1 MAKRIATSELNHD
14 NWNQEEKS
22 EEAGSF
28 KKAAPEVMQQRIIK
42 AAKRR
47 AGHISE
53 EVTKSP
59 FSGFGGFIKP
69 SSDQTK
75 LFSFTSNVKTNNSS
89 DLNMKE
95 DLIKPSNTDSSN
107 GNFKLP
113 TGTAFNKDNS
123 AVLSTSTVEN
133 SKLLS
138 SHTNMVEKSNLKS
151 NPTSSVENLKLPTS
165 SANTNKM
172 LKTTSSPNNTGS
184 FKFPVTPANSSGS
197 FKIPSSVAGS
207 AENFKFS
214 SNSENLKFPTF
225 LAASPINLKSPQ
237 LPEKIVSSPKKLANF
252 ISSQDKQSSTDS
264 VSTSLDRN
272 PPNKRR
278 KSDQY
283 YLMLQGLNDS
293 VSCWVKQHVDINP
306 HCILTP
312 VFDDYSKHLE
322 ELEQKYGN
330 IHDSKKE
337 FSEERKDDDISS
349 STSWLSNSKSPFGN
363 LANAQLPVSPASMSG
378 FTLQGSE
385 STKPNSSIFGSH
397 LQNNGSNKPQLDS
410 SIFRSSPQNKV
421 SSKQDQTFGGTL
433 NSGKLS
439 FSFPGVTA
447 NSPQCNGR
455 AESKSEESVVNDE
468 DEPPKPSHT
477 PVVEEGAI
485 YSKRCKMFVKKGGPY
500 QELGV
505 GTLFLKPV
513 SGGDK
518 TQLIVRADTSLGNV
532 LLNTLLSS
540 SLPVQRM
547 GKNNVMIVCLPTPDA
562 TPPPVPVLLRVKT
575 GEEADELLDKLNQ
588 HRK

>member
-1 MAKRIATSELNHD
+1 MLANTIKSHTNKSLPAKSLQESKSLPSRSLQESKSLPSKAFKNIRAYRPRAIKVTRDYHPGAFKRVRAHRPRAFKRARAHRLRAFKRKFERSLKSKMAKRIATSELNHD

-53 EVTKSP
+53 E
-59 FSGFGGFIKP
+59 
-69 SSDQTK
+69 
-75 LFSFTSNVKTNNSS
+75 
-89 DLNMKE
+89 
-95 DLIKPSNTDSSN
+95 
-107 GNFKLP
+107 
-113 TGTAFNKDNS
+113 
-123 AVLSTSTVEN
+123 
-133 SKLLS
+133 
-138 SHTNMVEKSNLKS
+138 
-151 NPTSSVENLKLPTS
+151 
-165 SANTNKM
+165 
-172 LKTTSSPNNTGS
+172 
-184 FKFPVTPANSSGS
+184 
-197 FKIPSSVAGS
+197 
-207 AENFKFS
+207 
-214 SNSENLKFPTF
+214 
-225 LAASPINLKSPQ
+225 

-252 ISSQDKQSSTDS
+252 ISSQDKQSSVDS

-293 VSCWVKQHVDINP
+293 VSRWVKQHVDINP

-330 IHDSKKE
+330 IHDK
-337 FSEERKDDDISS
+337 
-349 STSWLSNSKSPFGN
+349 
-363 LANAQLPVSPASMSG
+363 
-378 FTLQGSE
+378 
-385 STKPNSSIFGSH
+385 
-397 LQNNGSNKPQLDS
+397 
-410 SIFRSSPQNKV
+410 
-421 SSKQDQTFGGTL
+421 
-433 NSGKLS
+433 
-439 FSFPGVTA
+439 
-447 NSPQCNGR
+447 
-455 AESKSEESVVNDE
+455 